1 MRSMIVAI
9 GLAALAVGSFV
20 QPAVAKKSKMGCEVG
35 KEVWDAAEGK
45 CVAGRYTR
53 KTARRGKKEA
63 AE

>member
-20 QPAVAKKSKMGCEVG
+20 QPAVAKKSKLGCEVG

-45 CVAGRYTR
+45 CVAGKYTR

-63 AE
+63 E

>member
-9 GLAALAVGSFV
+9 GLTALAVGLFV

-45 CVAGRYTR
+45 CVAGKYTR
-53 KTARRGKKEA
+53 KTARRGKKA

>member
-1 MRSMIVAI
+1 MRSMVVAI

-20 QPAVAKKSKMGCEVG
+20 QPAAAKKSKMGCEVG

-45 CVAGRYTR
+45 CVAGKYTR

-63 AE
+63 E